1 MKVSRSLRSFETTQ
15 SLSLQLTRLC
25 HFEIMLYRRKAAFED
40 AITLY
45 NVVIPPCSQDRNQL
59 VR

>member
-1 MKVSRSLRSFETTQ
+1 MTGV
-15 SLSLQLTRLC
+15 C

-40 AITLY
+40 EITLY
-45 NVVIPPCSQDRNQL
+45 NVVIPPCSQDQHQL